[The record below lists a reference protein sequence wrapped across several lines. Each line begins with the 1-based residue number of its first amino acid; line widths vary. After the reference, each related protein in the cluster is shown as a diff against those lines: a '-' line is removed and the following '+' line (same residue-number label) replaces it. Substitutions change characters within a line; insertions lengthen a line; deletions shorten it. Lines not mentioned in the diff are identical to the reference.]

1 METKHETLADRQVTS
16 HGQAK
21 ELLGR
26 LMWDFERTFRETG
39 AYPLPSTP
47 LVAAIRSAA
56 DLMSSLEEPAA
67 PVAKFGSRKNMLY

>member
-1 METKHETLADRQVTS
+1 METKHETLADRKVTS

-47 LVAAIRSAA
+47 LVAAMRAAA
-56 DLMSSLEEPAA
+56 DLMSSLEPA
-67 PVAKFGSRKNMLY
+67 PTAKFGSRKNMLY

>member
-26 LMWDFERTFRETG
+26 LMLDFERTFRETG
-39 AYPLPSTP
+39 AYPQPSAP

-56 DLMSSLEEPAA
+56 DLMSSLEPAA